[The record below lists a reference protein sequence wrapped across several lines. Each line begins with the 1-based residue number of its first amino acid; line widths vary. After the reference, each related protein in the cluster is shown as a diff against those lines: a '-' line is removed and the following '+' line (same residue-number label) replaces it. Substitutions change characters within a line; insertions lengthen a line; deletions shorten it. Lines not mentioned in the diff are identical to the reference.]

1 MPEKWFDRVTDV
13 TMWPHYGQ
21 LLSVAALCPYLPSAS
36 PGTVWGDGEHTD
48 GRHKEL
54 SIQIASVPAARHGS
68 TLLRR
73 VSRHQAHKTE
83 LEGNR
88 LSHPLTSLP

>member
-1 MPEKWFDRVTDV
+1 MPEKWFERVTDV
-13 TMWPHYGQ
+13 TMWPHRGQ

-36 PGTVWGDGEHTD
+36 PGTLWGDGEHTD

-83 LEGNR
+83 LGEN
-88 LSHPLTSLP
+88 